1 MGREVAHL
9 EDILEILTS
18 RYGCRNVDNSGNAL
32 ERVGKIACYKVLD
45 DGDVDLVAVLCV
57 HLLQRVSLSGPCDS
71 GEGFNFAVNRSLVD
85 SLTPE
90 HGTPLSRDVP
100 KRASQCIR
108 KRQ

>member
-1 MGREVAHL
+1 M
-9 EDILEILTS
+9 
-18 RYGCRNVDNSGNAL
+18 NNSGNAF
-32 ERVGKIACYKVLD
+32 ERVGEVACYKVLD

-57 HLLQRVSLSGPCDS
+57 HLLQRVSLSGSRDS
-71 GEGFNFAVNRSLVD
+71 GEGFIATVNRSLVN

-100 KRASQCIR
+100 KRASQCIQ